1 MSHVCIVHACVA
13 QCALRVPPPP
23 ASGVAVMMVMLITTL
38 LVSLIMIVKWQVS
51 LFFMVPFLL
60 FFAFIE
66 GSFLSANLFKVNV

>member
-1 MSHVCIVHACVA
+1 
-13 QCALRVPPPP
+13 
-23 ASGVAVMMVMLITTL
+23 MMVMLITTL